1 MSVKYKLYQDNRE
14 KSAYKGKWYAR
25 AVHSGVFDLDG
36 IAMEIEEN
44 VSAKESDVYAVL
56 KELVRV
62 MKRHLQNSEIV
73 VMPGL
78 GRFKIGISTSPA
90 LTAKAFNSSHNIRS
104 SHIIFQPQV
113 KIDVAHGT
121 RFRALLDGCTFE
133 ETVFNDVKKDPDDSS
148 DDPQP

>member
-1 MSVKYKLYQDNRE
+1 MSVKYKLYQDNRRE
-14 KSAYKGKWYAR
+14 SINRGKWYAR
-25 AVHSGVFDLDG
+25 AVHSGEFDLEK
-36 IAMEIEEN
+36 ISAEIEEN

-62 MKRHLQNSEIV
+62 MKRHLQASEII

-90 LTAKAFNSSHNIRS
+90 PTAKAFSASRNIKSSHV
-104 SHIIFQPQV
+104 IFMPAV
-113 KIDVAHGT
+113 KVDVAHGT

-133 ETVFNDVKKDPDDSS
+133 ETTYNDVKKETEEEEPEDNG
-148 DDPQP
+148 